1 MAVLTVQKVPQT
13 GLKPTFQAADAAGDQ
28 VPVGSNRFLYVKN
41 GGASEITVTLKSQKP
56 CDQGTVHD
64 IPVTVP
70 AGEDRLIGFERDP
83 DRFANSNGRAKFSY
97 SNVTSVTV
105 AALEV

>member
-1 MAVLTVQKVPQT
+1 MAVLTVQKVLQT
-13 GLKPTFQAADAAGDQ
+13 GLKPTFQAADVAGDQ
-28 VPVGSNRFLYVKN
+28 VPVASNRFLHVKN
-41 GGASEITVTLKSQKP
+41 GGASEITVTLKSQRA

-83 DRFANSNGRAKFSY
+83 DRFANSSGRAEFIY
-97 SNVTSVTV
+97 SDVTSVTV